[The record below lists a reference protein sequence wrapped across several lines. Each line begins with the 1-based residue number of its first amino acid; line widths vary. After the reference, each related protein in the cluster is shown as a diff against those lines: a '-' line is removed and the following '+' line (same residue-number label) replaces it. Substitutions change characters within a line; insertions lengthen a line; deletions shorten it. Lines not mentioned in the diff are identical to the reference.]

1 MKEFFLVGGAALDR
15 QAKAFSVN
23 GKMIKK
29 IGGDHINAHSVLA
42 TKNLLVPLLTKHLF
56 MRFSKHN
63 PTRWPSKDSKAPELD
78 DELLLVQICI

>member
-1 MKEFFLVGGAALDR
+1 VRVRLLKEVPTSHCAFASLSFCGAKTYSHERVFSGGWGSSDR

-42 TKNLLVPLLTKHLF
+42 TKNLLVPLLTKHL
-56 MRFSKHN
+56 
-63 PTRWPSKDSKAPELD
+63 
-78 DELLLVQICI
+78 